1 MATQATNGGLGRRIL
16 LATAIAGTLD
26 IGMAMIETAR
36 AGKPI
41 DGMLRGL
48 ASGPF
53 PGATDWGA
61 GGAATGL
68 AVHYAIMAVM
78 AALFLI
84 ARERI
89 APIRRHTIPAAL
101 AYGVILWL
109 VMYGL
114 VLPLRFGMPFPSPKP
129 TAIAK
134 QLFAHVVLVGLT
146 FGPSQVFAFVA
157 AMIVGMAVFRLVPAD
172 WPQVT
177 FRREATRVDG

>member
-1 MATQATNGGLGRRIL
+1 MMERVRNGLGQRIL

-41 DGMLRGL
+41 GGMLRSL

-53 PGATDWGA
+53 PPATDWGA
-61 GGAATGL
+61 VGAVVGL
-68 AVHYAIMAVM
+68 AVHYAIMAIM
-78 AALFLI
+78 AAVFLI
-84 ARERI
+84 ARDRI
-89 APIRRHTIPAAL
+89 AIVRRHTILAAL

-114 VLPLRFGMPFPSPKP
+114 VLPLRFGMSFPSPKP

-146 FGPSQVFAFVA
+146 FGLVA
-157 AMIVGMAVFRLVPAD
+157 KRGSA
-172 WPQVT
+172 
-177 FRREATRVDG
+177 

>member
-1 MATQATNGGLGRRIL
+1 MERVRNGLGQRIL

-41 DGMLRGL
+41 GGMLRSL

-53 PGATDWGA
+53 PPATDWGA
-61 GGAATGL
+61 GGAVVGL

-78 AALFLI
+78 AAVFLI
-84 ARERI
+84 ARDRI
-89 APIRRHTIPAAL
+89 AIVRRHTILAAL

-114 VLPLRFGMPFPSPKP
+114 VLPLRFGMSFPSPKP

-146 FGPSQVFAFVA
+146 FGLVA
-157 AMIVGMAVFRLVPAD
+157 KRGSA
-172 WPQVT
+172 
-177 FRREATRVDG
+177 

>member
-1 MATQATNGGLGRRIL
+1 MTDAGKSRLGQNIL

-26 IGMAMIETAR
+26 IGMAAIETMR
-36 AGKPI
+36 TGKPVG
-41 DGMLRGL
+41 GMLRGL

-53 PGATDWGA
+53 PAAADWGL
-61 GGAATGL
+61 GGTLLGL

-78 AALFLI
+78 AAVFLI

-89 APIRRHTIPAAL
+89 AIIKRHTIPAAL

-114 VLPLRFGMPFPSPKP
+114 VLPLRFGMSFPSPKP
-129 TAIAK
+129 EAIAK

-146 FGPSQVFAFVA
+146 FGLVA
-157 AMIVGMAVFRLVPAD
+157 
-172 WPQVT
+172 
-177 FRREATRVDG
+177 RRGTA

>member
-1 MATQATNGGLGRRIL
+1 MGETIGRRVA

-26 IGMAMIETAR
+26 IGLAAIETAM
-36 AGKPI
+36 AGKPVA
-41 DGMLRGL
+41 GMLRGL

-53 PGATDWGA
+53 PAATDWGA
-61 GGAATGL
+61 GGALVGL

-78 AALFLI
+78 AAVFVI
-84 ARERI
+84 ARDRI
-89 APIRRHTIPAAL
+89 AIVRRHTIPAAL

-129 TAIAK
+129 DAIAR

-146 FGPSQVFAFVA
+146 FGLIARRS
-157 AMIVGMAVFRLVPAD
+157 PA
-172 WPQVT
+172 
-177 FRREATRVDG
+177 

>member
-1 MATQATNGGLGRRIL
+1 MSEMVKNGLGRRIL
-16 LATAIAGTLD
+16 LATLIAGTLD

-41 DGMLRGL
+41 GGMLRGV

-53 PGATDWGA
+53 PATADWGA
-61 GGAATGL
+61 GGAVTGL
-68 AVHYAIMAVM
+68 IVHYAIMGVM
-78 AALFLI
+78 AAVFLI

-89 APIRRHTIPAAL
+89 ALVRRHTIAAAL
-101 AYGVILWL
+101 LYGVILWL

-146 FGPSQVFAFVA
+146 FGLVA
-157 AMIVGMAVFRLVPAD
+157 KRGPA
-172 WPQVT
+172 
-177 FRREATRVDG
+177 

>member
-1 MATQATNGGLGRRIL
+1 MMEGVKNGLGQRIL

-41 DGMLRGL
+41 GGMLRSL

-53 PGATDWGA
+53 PPATDWGA
-61 GGAATGL
+61 GGAVVGL
-68 AVHYAIMAVM
+68 AVHYAIMAIM
-78 AALFLI
+78 AAVFLI
-84 ARERI
+84 ARDRI
-89 APIRRHTIPAAL
+89 AIVRRHTILAAL

-114 VLPLRFGMPFPSPKP
+114 VLPLRFGMSFPSPKP

-146 FGPSQVFAFVA
+146 FGLVA
-157 AMIVGMAVFRLVPAD
+157 KRGSA
-172 WPQVT
+172 
-177 FRREATRVDG
+177 